1 VNRGLAAALLLATSL
16 MATPELP
23 ARWQPLRPHVVQ
35 SQLWH
40 STARFRVV
48 PAGRRSGKTEL
59 AKRRLVLCGLAG
71 GRYFPTT
78 LSRITDAGTLAA
90 QNANAVSLT
99 GGSAALSGA
108 LTTTAGG
115 IGYATGAGGT
125 VSQTSNKS
133 TSVTLDKLTGKITTS
148 SAALAGDTTV
158 SFTLNNSTVTAE
170 DHIVADH
177 FSGGTLGSYVITGRA
192 TGAGTASI
200 TIRNV
205 TGGSLSEALVIK
217 FTVIKGTAS

>member
-1 VNRGLAAALLLATSL
+1 MAGQSNLRFAARTTPTAPDAGQYIVYMDANGDLQRLDSDGVSTPVN
-16 MATPELP
+16 
-23 ARWQPLRPHVVQ
+23 Q
-35 SQLWH
+35 
-40 STARFRVV
+40 
-48 PAGRRSGKTEL
+48 
-59 AKRRLVLCGLAG
+59 
-71 GRYFPTT
+71 TT
-78 LSRITDAGTLAA
+78 LARITDAGSLAA
-90 QNANAVSLT
+90 QNADAVTLT

-115 IGYATGAGGT
+115 LGYATGAGGT

>member
-1 VNRGLAAALLLATSL
+1 MSGLAFTRR
-16 MATPELP
+16 ATPAAPTAGKDKLFFDETGELRQIGSDGIVRKVR
-23 ARWQPLRPHVVQ
+23 A
-35 SQLWH
+35 S
-40 STARFRVV
+40 
-48 PAGRRSGKTEL
+48 
-59 AKRRLVLCGLAG
+59 RLED
-71 GRYFPTT
+71 
-78 LSRITDAGTLAA
+78 ITDAGSLAA
-90 QNANAVSLT
+90 QNADDVALTGGSAADLTIT

>member
-1 VNRGLAAALLLATSL
+1 MSGLAFTRR
-16 MATPELP
+16 ATPAAPTAGKDKLFIDETGELRQIGSDGIVRKVR
-23 ARWQPLRPHVVQ
+23 A
-35 SQLWH
+35 S
-40 STARFRVV
+40 
-48 PAGRRSGKTEL
+48 
-59 AKRRLVLCGLAG
+59 RLED
-71 GRYFPTT
+71 
-78 LSRITDAGTLAA
+78 ITDAGSLAA
-90 QNANAVSLT
+90 QNADDVALT

-115 IGYATGAGGT
+115 LGYAAGAGGT

>member
-1 VNRGLAAALLLATSL
+1 MSGLPFTRR
-16 MATPELP
+16 ATPAAPTAGKDKLFFDETGELRQIGSDGIVRKVR
-23 ARWQPLRPHVVQ
+23 A
-35 SQLWH
+35 S
-40 STARFRVV
+40 
-48 PAGRRSGKTEL
+48 
-59 AKRRLVLCGLAG
+59 RLED
-71 GRYFPTT
+71 
-78 LSRITDAGTLAA
+78 ITDAGSLAA
-90 QNANAVSLT
+90 QNADDVALT

-115 IGYATGAGGT
+115 LGYAAGAGGT

>member
-1 VNRGLAAALLLATSL
+1 MARSSRAIFAKQAETTAAPAGQVQLYVDANGALQLLDDAGT
-16 MATPELP
+16 ATP
-23 ARWQPLRPHVVQ
+23 V
-35 SQLWH
+35 
-40 STARFRVV
+40 
-48 PAGRRSGKTEL
+48 KT
-59 AKRRLVLCGLAG
+59 
-71 GRYFPTT
+71 TT
-78 LSRITDAGTLAA
+78 IAEITDAGTLAA
-90 QNANAVSLT
+90 QNANAVTLT
-99 GGSAALSGA
+99 GGSAALSGS

-115 IGYATGAGGT
+115 IGYAAGAGGT

-205 TGGSLSEALVIK
+205 TGGSLSEALVLK

>member
-1 VNRGLAAALLLATSL
+1 MSGLPFTRR
-16 MATPELP
+16 ATPAAPTAGKDKLFIDETGELRQIGSDGIVRKVR
-23 ARWQPLRPHVVQ
+23 A
-35 SQLWH
+35 S
-40 STARFRVV
+40 
-48 PAGRRSGKTEL
+48 
-59 AKRRLVLCGLAG
+59 RLED
-71 GRYFPTT
+71 
-78 LSRITDAGTLAA
+78 ITDAGSLAA
-90 QNANAVSLT
+90 QNADDVALT

-115 IGYATGAGGT
+115 LGYAAGAGGT

>member
-1 VNRGLAAALLLATSL
+1 MSGLAFTRR
-16 MATPELP
+16 ATPAAPTAGKDKLFFDETGELRQIGSDGIVHKVR
-23 ARWQPLRPHVVQ
+23 A
-35 SQLWH
+35 S
-40 STARFRVV
+40 
-48 PAGRRSGKTEL
+48 
-59 AKRRLVLCGLAG
+59 RLED
-71 GRYFPTT
+71 
-78 LSRITDAGTLAA
+78 ITDAGSLAA
-90 QNANAVSLT
+90 QNADDVALTGGSAADLTIT

-115 IGYATGAGGT
+115 LGYATGAGGT

-158 SFTLNNSTVTAE
+158 SFTLNNGTVTAE